1 MKLYIGIDGGGTK
14 TRVIVMDLDAL
25 QGVAVSGGASNPNS
39 VGWTT
44 ALERIREL
52 VANGLAECGAHPR
65 HLHSLCAALAGVS
78 SQEARLRMERELG
91 ALFPHA
97 RMQVVPDALAALSAG
112 TEARP
117 GVALIAG
124 TGTIAISEDHFGVIR
139 RAGGFGYLVGDEGSG
154 FEIGRRGVRA
164 ALQSFEQRGPTT
176 VLSDRLCQFYEVA
189 HPADAVTAIYRC
201 EHPVARIAAF
211 APAVIQNAERDS
223 VAQGIVTA
231 ALDAHAA
238 LLESVIGQSS
248 ESAFAVPIV
257 LGGGLYAHN
266 SHWLKE
272 LQLRLPN
279 RAFRLLVHSPAAGAA
294 LRAVRQTVD
303 GPLPQKLVQAWSTI
317 AQKLDPPDH

>member
-14 TRVIVMDLDAL
+14 TRVIVMDLDAQ

-52 VANGLAECGAHPR
+52 VANGLTECGAHPR

-78 SQEARLRMERELG
+78 SQEARLRMERELS

-97 RMQVVPDALAALSAG
+97 RLQVVPDALAALSAG

-117 GVALIAG
+117 GVALIAE
-124 TGTIAISEDHFGVIR
+124 TGTIAISEDHSGVIR

-164 ALQSFEQRGPTT
+164 ALQSFEQRGPVT

-189 HPADAVTAIYRC
+189 QPADAVTAIYRC

-211 APAVIQNAERDS
+211 APTVIQNAERDS

-257 LGGGLYAHN
+257 LGGGLYTHN

-272 LQLRLPN
+272 LQLRLPH

-303 GPLPQKLVQAWSTI
+303 GPLPQTLVQAWSTI
-317 AQKLDPPDH
+317 AQKLDPSDH